1 MHIRS
6 ISVAIASFA
15 LAACTHRDPTST
27 TPGAG
32 SADFGTLNAA
42 KLVLVA
48 DGGIAAL
55 HVQYAVDHDTRA
67 YAYSQRHICAVNCGA
82 PMDSASGTL
91 SPAAADSLFS
101 LVWAQAPYGLHDDYG
116 TTAGGADMMTYTLS
130 VTFEGNTKK
139 IRADDGTMPEAMRK
153 MVEATR
159 GIVAEARGK

>member
-6 ISVAIASFA
+6 IRVAVATIA
-15 LAACTHRDPTST
+15 LAACAHRDPTST
-27 TPGAG
+27 APGAG

-55 HVQYAVDHDTRA
+55 HTQYSVDHDTRA
-67 YAYSQRHICAVNCGA
+67 YAYSQRHICTVDCGA
-82 PMDSASGTL
+82 PIDSASGILTA
-91 SPAAADSLFS
+91 AAADSLFS
-101 LVWAQAPYGLHDDYG
+101 LVWAQAPYGLRDDYG
-116 TTAGGADMMTYTLS
+116 TTSQAADMMTYTLS
-130 VTFEGNTKK
+130 VTFEGNAKT

-159 GIVAEARGK
+159 GIVAAARGK